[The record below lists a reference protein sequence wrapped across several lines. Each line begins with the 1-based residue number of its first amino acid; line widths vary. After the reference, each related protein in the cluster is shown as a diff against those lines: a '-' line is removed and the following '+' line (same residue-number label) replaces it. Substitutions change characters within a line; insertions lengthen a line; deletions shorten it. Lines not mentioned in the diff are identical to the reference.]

1 MPDIRSVLASKFEE
15 YLLAKKELEAAAAE
29 LRRCESKVDELLNN
43 FRRENTESRVA
54 ANHS

>member
-1 MPDIRSVLASKFEE
+1 MPDIRSVLVRKFEE

-43 FRRENTESRVA
+43 FRSESSERRVA
-54 ANHS
+54 TNNS